1 MAELSDKHKL
11 FIAEYV
17 ANNCNA
23 TKAYQAV
30 YDCDYDTAMS
40 NGHRL
45 LRNAEIKAEVNKQI
59 NAILDD
65 KEALALQVVN
75 EYKKIAFSDIS
86 KFVDPVTGEPT
97 ATDETDTTVLKSIE
111 FKHGEK
117 TSSIK
122 YKLHSKISAL
132 DALSKYVVGFT
143 EKKEILIPDIAGIVD
158 ELKNAFESVKNDG
171 NS

>member
-45 LRNAEIKAEVNKQI
+45 LRNAEIKAEINKQI

-97 ATDETDTTVLKSIE
+97 ATNETDTTVLEAVKI
-111 FKHGEK
+111 KHGKDNSTIE
-117 TSSIK
+117 
-122 YKLHSKISAL
+122 YKLHNKISAL

-143 EKKEILIPDIAGIVD
+143 EKKDITITKLD
-158 ELKNAFESVKNDG
+158 ELLDG
-171 NS
+171 LRKL